1 MSDVHRCAERRA
13 LLLLGLLSGTSL
25 GSVAKS
31 SGPNIAISPNDI
43 PASVYLSRSMPPEV
57 GPLESTR
64 VEIGYGP
71 DDSWANLGFSDGK
84 TSRWFTR
91 STSEL
96 VRSMWRLK
104 AQYDVSKC
112 YYLYNN
118 HDILKFLAERS
129 NMREGTCLRGIV
141 LCTKKSSTKER
152 PALTLY
158 LDAVRS
164 TDRYEYLNLPVDL
177 EPEATR
183 DTAGPNR
190 KRAESARRRYCSTD
204 ADSDD
209 DVHPPRKRMKVTN
222 YKNIKDGFY
231 ADVSGE
237 ASAQMRVG
245 TRSDGLQRAN
255 LTLQAGE
262 ASFL

>member
-1 MSDVHRCAERRA
+1 MSDTHRCTVRRP

-43 PASVYLSRSMPPEV
+43 PAGVYLSRSMPPEV
-57 GPLESTR
+57 GSLESTR

-71 DDSWANLGFSDGK
+71 DDSWAKLGFSDGK
-84 TSRWFTR
+84 TYRWFTR

-96 VRSMWRLK
+96 VRSMLRLK
-104 AQYDVSKC
+104 AKYDVSKC

-129 NMREGTCLRGIV
+129 SMREGTCFRGIV
-141 LCTKKSSTKER
+141 LCTKKSSTKEK

-164 TDRYEYLNLPVDL
+164 TDRYEYLNSPVDL

-183 DTAGPNR
+183 
-190 KRAESARRRYCSTD
+190 
-204 ADSDD
+204 
-209 DVHPPRKRMKVTN
+209 
-222 YKNIKDGFY
+222 
-231 ADVSGE
+231 
-237 ASAQMRVG
+237 
-245 TRSDGLQRAN
+245 
-255 LTLQAGE
+255 
-262 ASFL
+262 